1 MGMIERCQQV
11 AADIAPPR
19 TGPDL
24 PHRLIPPS
32 SGRRDVSAAA
42 PFGLGAG
49 RARGRCGRWQLRDAF
64 AGWPGFV
71 AERIVAGLAA
81 GQTIVFPDDTSASAG
96 SVYLSAPLKLEHL
109 LAG

>member
-1 MGMIERCQQV
+1 
-11 AADIAPPR
+11 
-19 TGPDL
+19 
-24 PHRLIPPS
+24 
-32 SGRRDVSAAA
+32 
-42 PFGLGAG
+42 
-49 RARGRCGRWQLRDAF
+49 
-64 AGWPGFV
+64 V